1 MPRTQTTHETAFN
14 YALGEVLQNMR
25 GGWKN
30 RVKTE
35 MNHSLVH
42 SDGGQG
48 RADNLIYPD
57 DMQPVVIEAAFENTA
72 DIDGDAIKRL
82 GTKETEMRRD
92 IMTAVAVRIPAR
104 VRDIPDNAGI
114 RKWLQSG
121 ATLEYAVYSF
131 VPGIQGDS
139 PAKPYDI
146 RYPDGKPNSG
156 WISGT
161 ARDLADLIELAA
173 TPDRRIKHVAE
184 NAGGAVRGIGA
195 EMYNALNPKIRAI
208 IAKKVGQPADVH
220 AMRVAACV
228 WLNALSLHSKLAA
241 ARPGDIDSPAQCK
254 TLNDMANAWEAI
266 LKIDYHSVF
275 LPALASLKMLSDNQ
289 SLATTTLQR
298 LREQV
303 DAINGL
309 RLGGVADVSSDMFP
323 ELATDRKI
331 TAAYY
336 TRMEVAELLAG
347 LAFNLIPDNGDEL
360 KIADFACGTG
370 ALLKAAYRQVR
381 RRASAKKTDLDK
393 LHKTY
398 MEECLHGADIQPIAA
413 HLTAAGL
420 AGMRPQTEY
429 EHSNVICADI
439 RDGKS
444 GSLDLLKVEALQDLF
459 GVDSAEGVDGGK
471 YAFSPADNSFHL
483 CIMNPPYTRSRGGN
497 VMFGVEGL
505 PEYQRKKSVSNLR
518 HLLKDSFADMQA
530 GMASAFCYLADKKL
544 KHNGVL
550 ATVLPL
556 SAAGQDSWRPFR
568 AHIMQNYSD
577 ITIIGMATQKL
588 KSFSA
593 DTGMGEMLLVA
604 RKTKEGDGDRNITFA
619 NLHRLP
625 RDFVEAHEIARALRH
640 TEKSEELKIGGH
652 VFATCVKLSSK
663 NGEPWGAA
671 GAKEHEIAIIAEK
684 MTRGIFV
691 APGLVEERAF
701 NISMSPLLP
710 HVGPTHHKIGHLSGN
725 QAIGA
730 FTFRDWRRGDNV
742 NLALWKADYKTQTQL
757 VCAPT
762 HRGELMRGE
771 RDLAKKMLEQQSTL
785 FISRGLG
792 MASQKLAGAMTKT
805 PCMGGTGWNGLQCPE
820 ESRAAYCLWLN
831 SVLGLICRWQ
841 CGGRQHPGRARMQLV
856 NLKNFPAPNFCAE
869 IPEAKNA
876 VKIANKEFPRLAEM
890 TLMPCSYAW
899 RDDARKEIDCV
910 VLNMLG
916 IKATE
921 EQMQALRETWC
932 REPSVHGGN
941 KTIIKTLHDDK
952 LL

>member
-1 MPRTQTTHETAFN
+1 MPRPQTTHETAFN

-25 GGWKN
+25 AGWKN

-42 SDGGQG
+42 SDGRQG

-72 DIDGDAIKRL
+72 DIDGDAVKRL

-92 IMTAVAVRIPAR
+92 IMTAVAVKIPAH
-104 VRDIPDNAGI
+104 VRDIPDSAGI

-121 ATLEYAVYSF
+121 AELEYAVYSAT
-131 VPGIQGDS
+131 
-139 PAKPYDI
+139 PAAEGETRATPYDI

-156 WISGT
+156 WIRGT
-161 ARDLADLIELAA
+161 ASDLADLIELAA
-173 TPDRRIKHVAE
+173 TPDMKIKQIAQQ
-184 NAGGAVRGIGA
+184 AGGAVRGIGA
-195 EMYNALNPKIRAI
+195 QMYNDLPKKIRAD
-208 IAKKVGQPADVH
+208 IARQVGQPADEH

-241 ARPGDIDSPAQCK
+241 ARPGEVLSHDQCK
-254 TLNDMANAWEAI
+254 TVGQTAQAWRDI

-275 LPALASLKMLSDNQ
+275 YPALASLELLPPKPAANI
-289 SLATTTLQR
+289 LAR
-298 LREQV
+298 LCEQV
-303 DAINGL
+303 DAINSL
-309 RLGGVADVSSDMFP
+309 QLGGVADVSSDMFP

-420 AGMRPQTEY
+420 AGMRPQAEY

-459 GVDSAEGVDGGK
+459 GTDSAEGVDGGK

-684 MTRGIFV
+684 ITRGIFV
-691 APGLVEERAF
+691 SPGLVEERAF
-701 NISMSPLLP
+701 NIPMSPLLP

-725 QAIGA
+725 QEIGA
-730 FTFRDWRRGDNV
+730 FAFRDWRRGDNV

-771 RDLAKKMLEQQSTL
+771 RALAKRMLDQQSTL
-785 FISRGLG
+785 FVSRGLD
-792 MASQKLAGAMTKT
+792 MTSQKLAGAMTEE
-805 PCMGGTGWNGLQCPE
+805 PCMGGTAWNGLQCPE
-820 ESRAAYCLWLN
+820 TTHAAYCLWFN
-831 SVLGLICRWQ
+831 SILGLICRWQ
-841 CGGRQHPGRARMQLV
+841 CGGRQQFGRARMQLV
-856 NLKNFPAPNFCAE
+856 NLKNFPAPNFCEENPA
-869 IPEAKNA
+869 AQNA
-876 VKIANKEFPRLAEM
+876 VEIANTEFPRLAELQ
-890 TLMPCSYAW
+890 LMACSYAW
-899 RDDARKEIDCV
+899 RDDARKEIDRV
-910 VLNMLG
+910 VLKMLG
-916 IKATE
+916 IDATE
-921 EQMQALRETWC
+921 KQMQALREMWC
-932 REPSVHGGN
+932 REPSVHGKN
-941 KTIIKTLHDDK
+941 QTIIKTLHEDK